1 MEDKLELLY
10 NSYIENGLLSS
21 QTTLEQFSQ
30 ADSSIQEKL
39 YQSGLDANIISNQ
52 TDFSVFSSAF
62 GKKKDDSG
70 ADSETQSEVSSA
82 DVQEPETIFTPPT
95 EPTDRFFNIQQD
107 QEFLENRQET
117 ERIIAEKKEDALN
130 KMKEYLT
137 SDERG
142 VELSELDYRARKLQ
156 NEQVGQNTGLEPTTN
171 PSTLSTLDFLNDLG
185 GRKEQKV
192 RLAEDFQEQFGLS
205 RKAALDLFDEAYD
218 YAHVTKTNEL
228 GNRLASESNPENKD
242 AAVTSIANSEA
253 RNVLKNSILFS
264 DKDVELLDVTLRL
277 NSAIEKGEDKSIIN
291 QLKQTRADLLEGR
304 DTDDFYKFES
314 GDFEDPEKYK
324 LYQAVIQEEEN
335 LKQQYDKSGTPKDFM
350 KRAYNEAAL
359 NFYSLKQQGKRYQQ
373 ELSEARRLDTQVIG
387 GGDKAKDVEKKIK
400 ALNEKTYVAE
410 SKMLAAAR
418 LYGLNEDPETL
429 KENFRYH
436 TDAGL
441 KAFTSGMKGVQSP
454 TVMDSRNFVTSILD
468 EAGIKYDSDVEQ
480 ALKQTLGEQASQQA
494 GGLSSMLVQFA
505 LIDKTLNV
513 AKVPNLIRGLQAT
526 KNPIVKSMGYGLR
539 YYVEGEK
546 FQAVGGDF
554 LGGAGFAAS
563 QDGLNKLAD
572 LVIKNPRAKAIFKAF
587 NLGPSF
593 VVASEVSEVIH
604 AAEKGLFEEGS
615 FKRFEE
621 DIKESYGD
629 IDEVST
635 RVLLSMGMG
644 YGLGGKKIIK
654 DMRYGMY
661 WRSPEKLRHTAEDL
675 RSKNKNEKGEV
686 REDVE
691 AAAKELEWHATEIE
705 NYRKTKE
712 TKQEEFE
719 DIVTKNDK
727 SESTLEGQNVKPTAE
742 KIEAERSDLDI
753 MESKI
758 KEEVAKKETKTPEVK
773 PEVKEVAETIELGGR
788 LIDKS
793 AYQDIAVRREAE
805 LNKLKEDGKA
815 DYSNVTRVNKK
826 YDAEIDALPTVKQK
840 SKTETTETAPETVVE
855 TAPKRYDL
863 SYGGKEYKV
872 EFKEGS
878 EKFDIF
884 TPEGTK
890 LTSTEA
896 RPIKTAIS
904 RQGKAKETTQQ
915 FEAAKADF
923 FKEAKTKEDI
933 TREKIEADRQEQ
945 IRKTQERVETKT
957 EVEPRRELEDI
968 INPGKKEKTTSE
980 IDKIIDTYK
989 KGTETGEPV
998 YVRDVFNRLNEK
1010 FDIVGTGKAKQ
1021 AQDALRRELNPY
1033 SREKLEKDV
1042 KEKFKATEKE
1052 SDAIM
1057 KIVDGQAGWWKKQT
1071 GRNESEFFE
1080 LVQDVTTAKGRQGR
1094 ASVTLQENGKRLIK
1108 AFEKADVSS
1117 ISHEL
1122 HHLIEPYI
1130 PSSTKKVIAEWAG
1143 QKGYK
1148 EGDAWTPQTREMSA
1162 NAWERYLA
1170 SRGETLPENA
1180 PKDLRQAFDVIKE
1193 AFTNIYGNVRESLQ
1207 KVGVVEPGKKT
1218 TEVEAAELTPEII
1231 EIFDQM
1237 AGIDNVPGRRKLST
1251 NKLSFKEKAERSVM
1265 EAGAKKTP
1273 IGVTTSDGRYIGEIT
1288 KVTTPRARGKSD
1300 KTVFTIEGADGQT
1313 ISKTT
1318 RKEAADALV
1327 KMDNANTS
1335 RIESSVEAP
1344 AKQYKFKY
1352 NPNSAKSDKLKSVN
1366 EAITALE
1373 TKKLDFK
1380 KVEEAIKDID
1390 GADYKQKP
1398 LFAKFIEANVKRNA
1412 AEKQKLQDAEKI
1424 EAEIQFGMEAK
1435 EANKQFEK
1443 DLEKF
1448 DGTIES
1454 APEGTKVVESFQPEA
1469 SFTQPERAKTPVKT
1483 KYNKDVV
1490 ERVQNTMEYLD
1501 IKTPE
1506 RKTQLKREA
1515 IKSMVERLK
1524 EIGTKATDAELKKIA
1539 TDIYKFTKS
1548 NVEKL
1553 YEVKTGVSE
1562 QVLKAI
1568 TRGAAKNEPWVG
1580 RTEALKKDSD
1590 KLIRSTAEMLAFKMT
1605 DAQYKK
1611 FLKGEEIKKTKGN
1624 VSSVGTA
1631 RDRITLKE
1639 TIEFIEAEIMA
1650 DRAVFGAMSGVE
1662 GIFDA
1667 RGVGKKIYASITDGQ
1682 YLSHEASGIIFKWNK
1697 ATPMAVVPHHHVGAT
1712 GNFMD
1717 MHMSVQGKIKDIAY
1731 GDRKMSYD
1739 VHNGVAYQNNY
1750 RVTNGKGA
1758 SVQRTHMHMIGMK
1771 NMFETGRSKTVWKKA
1786 YENGGVEGV
1795 TKMMEQMMVE
1805 SMVGGG
1811 TQGTASAFFGKKAGY
1826 NSVVARN
1833 GNRTEAMITDPHP
1846 SYIKSVEIKVGGK
1859 NAEAE
1864 VARLEKFVH
1873 EYFEASGLRT
1883 PKITYVTKSSERTIS
1898 PRRAEIEALS
1908 ERQYEIFQ
1916 PESKRKETVENIEK
1930 QIPGAYEYIKTLIS
1944 QKNMM
1949 GSYETI
1955 ARARRV
1961 IPEKLLTDTQLEFLH
1976 RSGMVELGMAKNYKE
1991 ATQKDIGQEVVDF
2004 TQQAEVVITRKQTKV
2019 MEDKLRAYRDGL
2031 RRGGINTRK
2040 LTRDYKRE
2048 IEKFIKEDLGIP
2060 QSILTRSEVKR
2071 MTKKMFE
2078 VTSPEQ
2084 AHRALTEIVA
2094 IAEKAKNRELLT
2106 QLETLGKKGL
2116 KVTKQGSI
2124 RKGKATAEAQ
2134 ATFDKMN
2141 EMMRS
2146 EMTKEQAQDRMSE
2159 LVDKIETLEP
2169 GTKEYK
2175 DVANEIEM
2183 LGFVGY
2189 KSQSNQ
2195 QLQDLQAKMKRVVE
2209 DGRTERQHKDA
2220 ERSAEKEARVEE
2232 FLKILTKG
2240 DGVAVTTEGKLDASR
2255 IGRTIEQISNLE
2267 NWMLGWDALIDKVS
2281 KFDKSSGMYES
2292 ALSKFTENVHISEFK
2307 ENAKQEQYMS
2317 EVEVAL
2323 QDIYKTSGRALNR
2336 ILRQNT
2342 KVQEIGTFEFADGTT
2357 RRVVA
2362 SQNQAYKKVMEWR
2375 NPDAKEK
2382 LEQNNGYTQ
2391 EVIDA
2396 MEAFLKPEVKQWMEW
2411 QLGTFYPKTGQEG
2424 LKQAAERY
2432 GVMPELQTNYSPLV
2446 LKTAVRKTGAELTPE
2461 GTVAYTT
2468 TGTTKS
2474 FMKQRTKHKQEVDM
2488 VDGDAILMKHITD
2501 MAHYT
2506 SWEGTVRDL
2515 RSVFYDGRVRRAI
2528 QENHGGQILGKIN
2541 DYIDTFAA
2549 GRNLKAQTISA
2560 IENARARFVQ
2570 ASIGL
2575 NPVVFVKQL
2584 TSIPAYVA
2592 DVGVKKFIDGF
2603 TDVLNPTKTKEIFDI
2618 LMESDFMKARYKK
2631 GFDRDMMIAMKEMKL
2646 KPKDGITLTDVSF
2659 ALTKLGDKMAIV
2671 AGGWSVYKSAK
2682 AEAIAKGKS
2691 EAEAHKIALN
2701 RFSKASKRAQQAG
2714 GIADLSMFQQGGT
2727 FARLMT
2733 MFKTAPNQYFRLWG
2747 GSIRS
2752 LAYGRGNKKKA
2763 LRTFALTQFAL
2774 PMFFQAAANG
2784 FNIYDED
2791 ADLESTFDYLDP
2803 RNLSKE
2809 QKRAAGLGVFNGV
2822 FLAGDIIDNLSR
2834 HVYLGQSFDY
2844 GTTPLQ
2850 STVKEMKRVIDFAEK
2865 LDYEN
2870 MSAEEISEAIDL
2882 TLNVVGKATGV
2893 PYQPAR
2899 RTYEGAKAYIDGK
2912 TDDERRLLGWSTF
2925 MLGTSEEKEYA
2936 DKIISEGILT
2946 KKEAM
2951 ESYKQKFEIGG
2962 SRDDKKALQDFE
2974 KYYDAYL
2981 AFGEEVDGEFVF
2993 KDREAMF
3000 FLDKYTPTERKVAK
3014 LRDLQKEM
3022 PADEFRS
3029 FYQKLDNNK
3038 LLSNDLK
3045 KSFRNKKGVV
3055 EDKSALE
3062 NMEYVYDDLIF
3073 GKGDVTPENFNSK
3086 LKKSFETALKNESN
3100 PFKKKQIAS
3109 RYKSLIK
3116 KAAIL
3121 KAVGE
3126 RPAYFYDALSLEENS
3141 QTRLEIFKEAR
3152 QQLSSEEYK
3161 ALYFNLAKAKFFK
3174 DIEFA
3179 RGQKNIHLG
3188 VD

>member
-1 MEDKLELLY
+1 MEDLILLEEDRARLDGIVQEMIG
-10 NSYIENGLLSS
+10 NNESEDDI
-21 QTTLEQFSQ
+21 QFVV
-30 ADSSIQEKL
+30 
-39 YQSGLDANIISNQ
+39 N
-52 TDFSVFSSAF
+52 DFKSKY
-62 GKKKDDSG
+62 GKKKEESG
-70 ADSETQSEVSSA
+70 VEYTSDLGILEMQPVEESA
-82 DVQEPETIFTPPT
+82 DAKT
-95 EPTDRFFNIQQD
+95 EPTFRIPTDEEFGFID
-107 QEFLENRQET
+107 QFGETVKSDKMFLASEGKEVPVSGTFYVNEDNELQNEQENQEYLQNR
-117 ERIIAEKKEDALN
+117 EAALN
-130 KMKEYLT
+130 RMKEYLT
-137 SDERG
+137 SDQRG
-142 VELSELDYRARKLQ
+142 LEASEADYINRKRE
-156 NEQVGQNTGLEPTTN
+156 NEQQGRATGLEPTTN
-171 PSTLSTLDFLNDLG
+171 PSTLSTIDYLNDLG
-185 GRKEQKV
+185 ADKKAKVEMAEAFAKE
-192 RLAEDFQEQFGLS
+192 FNLS
-205 RKAALDLFDEAYD
+205 RKSALDLFDEAYD
-218 YAHVTKTNEL
+218 YAHITKTNEL

-264 DKDVELLDVTLRL
+264 DKDTELLDVTLRL
-277 NSAIEKGEDKSIIN
+277 NSAVENGEDESIIN
-291 QLKQTRADLLEGR
+291 ELKQTRANLLEGR
-304 DTDDFYKFES
+304 DTDDFYNFES

-324 LYQAVIQEEEN
+324 FYQSVIQDEKD
-335 LKQQYDKSGTPKDFM
+335 LKQQYDNAGSPKDFM
-350 KRAYNEAAL
+350 KRAYDEAAL

-373 ELSEARRLDTQVIG
+373 ELSEARQMDAQRLG
-387 GGDKAKDVEKKIK
+387 GGDNAAIVEKRIK
-400 ALNEKTYVAE
+400 ALNEKIYSAE

-441 KAFTSGMKGVQSP
+441 KAFANGMKGVQSP

-468 EAGIKYDSDVEQ
+468 EAGVQYDSDVEQ
-480 ALKQTLGEQASQQA
+480 ALEQTLGEQASQQA
-494 GGLSSMLVQFA
+494 GGLASMLVQFA
-505 LIDKTLNV
+505 LIDKGLNV
-513 AKVPNLIRGLQAT
+513 AKVPNLIKGLQGI

-554 LGGAGFAAS
+554 LGGAGFAAT
-563 QDGLNKLAD
+563 QDGLNALSN
-572 LVIKNPRAKAIFKAF
+572 LVIKNPYAKKIFQAF
-587 NLGPSF
+587 NAGPSF
-593 VVASEVSEVIH
+593 AIASEVSETIH
-604 AAEKGLFEEGS
+604 AAEKALFTEKS
-615 FKRFEE
+615 FERFSE
-621 DIKESYGD
+621 DMKENYGN
-629 IDEVST
+629 IDEVSN
-635 RVLLSMGMG
+635 RVLLSLGMG
-644 YGLGGKKIIK
+644 YGLGGKRIIK

-712 TKQEEFE
+712 TKQEKFE

-727 SESTLEGQNVKPTAE
+727 AENNLEGQNVKPNAE
-742 KIEAERSDLDI
+742 KIEGERTDIEI
-753 MESKI
+753 MEAKL
-758 KEEVAKKETKTPEVK
+758 KEQVVKKETETTEVK
-773 PEVKEVAETIELGGR
+773 PEV
-788 LIDKS
+788 
-793 AYQDIAVRREAE
+793 
-805 LNKLKEDGKA
+805 
-815 DYSNVTRVNKK
+815 
-826 YDAEIDALPTVKQK
+826 
-840 SKTETTETAPETVVE
+840 KTETTETAPETVVE

-878 EKFDIF
+878 EKFDLF
-884 TPEGTK
+884 TPEGIK
-890 LTSTEA
+890 LTSAEA

-904 RQGKAKETTQQ
+904 RKGKAKETTQQ
-915 FEAAKADF
+915 FEAAKEDF
-923 FKEAKTKEDI
+923 FKQAETKQEVEA
-933 TREKIEADRQEQ
+933 RARQEARDEQ
-945 IRKTQERVETKT
+945 IKKSQERVETKT

-968 INPGKKEKTTSE
+968 INPGKKEKTTTE
-980 IDKIIDTYK
+980 IDKIIDTYR

-1021 AQDALRRELNPY
+1021 AQEALRRELNPY

-1057 KIVDGQAGWWKKQT
+1057 KIVDGQARWWKKQT
-1071 GRNESEFFE
+1071 GRNEAEFFE

-1130 PSSTKKVIAEWAG
+1130 PSATKKAIAEWAG

-1148 EGDAWTPQTREMSA
+1148 EGDAWTAQTREMSA

-1180 PKDLRQAFDVIKE
+1180 PKELKQAFDVIKE

-1237 AGIDNVPGRRKLST
+1237 AGIDNVPGRRKLSN
-1251 NKLSFKEKAERSVM
+1251 NKLSFKEKTDRSVM

-1273 IGVTTSDGRYIGEIT
+1273 IGVIASDGRYIGEIT

-1300 KTVFTIEGADGQT
+1300 KTVFTIEGADGQI
-1313 ISKTT
+1313 ISKST

-1335 RIESSVEAP
+1335 RIETSVEAP
-1344 AKQYKFKY
+1344 AKQYKFNY
-1352 NPNSAKSDKLKSVN
+1352 NANSSKSDKVKSVN

-1373 TKKLDFK
+1373 TQKLDFK

-1412 AEKQKLQDAEKI
+1412 AEKQKLQEAERI

-1435 EANKQFEK
+1435 ETNKQFEK

-1469 SFTQPERAKTPVKT
+1469 SFTQPERAKTPIKT
-1483 KYNKDVV
+1483 KYNKDVA
-1490 ERVQNTMEYLD
+1490 ERVENTMEYLD

-1515 IKSMVERLK
+1515 INSMVERLK
-1524 EIGTKATDAELKKIA
+1524 DIKSGATEAELKKIA
-1539 TDIYKFTKS
+1539 TNIYQFTKS

-1568 TRGAAKNEPWVG
+1568 TKSAAKNEPWVG

-1611 FLKGEEIKKTKGN
+1611 FLKGEEIRKVKGQK
-1624 VSSVGTA
+1624 STVGTA

-1639 TIEFIEAEIMA
+1639 TLEFIEAEMMA
-1650 DRAVFGAMSGVE
+1650 DRAVFGAYSGIE

-1717 MHMSVQGKIKDIAY
+1717 MHMSVQGRIKDIAY
-1731 GDRKMSYD
+1731 GERKMPYD
-1739 VHNGVAYQNNY
+1739 IHNGVAYQNNY
-1750 RVTNGKGA
+1750 RITNGKGA
-1758 SVQRTHMHMIGMK
+1758 AVQRTHMHMIGMK
-1771 NMFETGRSKTVWKKA
+1771 NMFETGRSKKVWKAA

-1833 GNRTEAMITDPHP
+1833 ANRTEAMITDPHP
-1846 SYIKSVEIKVGGK
+1846 SYIKGVEIKVGGK

-1873 EYFEASGLRT
+1873 EYFEANGLRT

-1898 PRRAEIEALS
+1898 PKRAEVEALS
-1908 ERQYEIFQ
+1908 KRKYEIFQ
-1916 PESKRKETVENIEK
+1916 PEAKRKETVENIEK
-1930 QIPGAYEYIKTLIS
+1930 EIPGAYEYIKTLIN
-1944 QKNMM
+1944 QKGML

-1961 IPEKLLTDTQLEFLH
+1961 IPEKILTDTQLEFLH
-1976 RSGMVELGMAKNYKE
+1976 RSGMVELGLAKNYKE
-1991 ATQKDIGQEVVDF
+1991 ATQKDMGQEVVDF
-2004 TQQAEVVITRKQTKV
+2004 TQQAEVVITRKQSKV
-2019 MEDKLRAYRDGL
+2019 MEEKLRAYRNGL
-2031 RRGGINTRK
+2031 QKGGVNQRK
-2040 LTRDYKRE
+2040 LTKDYKRE

-2146 EMTKEQAQDRMSE
+2146 EMTKEQAQDRMAE
-2159 LVDKIETLEP
+2159 LVDKMETLES
-2169 GTKEYK
+2169 GSKERQ

-2189 KSQSNQ
+2189 KSHSNQ
-2195 QLQDLQAKMKRVVE
+2195 QLQNLQAKMKRVVE
-2209 DGRTERQHKDA
+2209 HGRTERQQKDA
-2220 ERSAEKEARVEE
+2220 ERKAEKEARVEE
-2232 FLKILTKG
+2232 FLKILSR

-2255 IGRTIEQISNLE
+2255 IGRTIESISNLE

-2307 ENAKQEQYMS
+2307 ENAKQEQYMA

-2342 KVQEIGTFEFADGTT
+2342 KVKEIGTFEFADGTT
-2357 RRVVA
+2357 RKVVA

-2391 EVIDA
+2391 EIIDA

-2446 LKTAVRKTGAELTPE
+2446 LKTAVKKTGAEVTPE
-2461 GTVAYTT
+2461 GAAVYTT

-2515 RSVFYDGRVRRAI
+2515 RSVFYDGRIRRAI

-2603 TDVLNPTKTKEIFDI
+2603 TDVLNPTKTKEIFDT

-2701 RFSKASKRAQQAG
+2701 RFSIASKRAQQAG

-2752 LAYGRGNKKKA
+2752 LAYGRGDRKKA

-2791 ADLESTFDYLDP
+2791 AELESVFDYLDP

-2809 QKRAAGLGVFNGV
+2809 QKRAARLGVFNGV
-2822 FLAGDIIDNLSR
+2822 FIAGDIIDNLSR
-2834 HVYLGQSFDY
+2834 HIYLGQSFDY

-2865 LDYEN
+2865 IDYEN
-2870 MSAEEISEAIDL
+2870 VSAEEMAEAMDL
-2882 TLNVVGKATGV
+2882 TLNVIGKATGV

-2925 MLGTSEEKEYA
+2925 MLNTSEEKEYA

-2962 SRDDKKALQDFE
+2962 SRDDKKALQNFE

-2981 AFGEEVDGEFVF
+2981 AFGEEVDGELVF
-2993 KDREAMF
+2993 KDRDAMF
-3000 FLDKYTPTERKVAK
+3000 FLDKYTANARKVAK
-3014 LRDLQKEM
+3014 LRDLEREM

-3029 FYQKLDNNK
+3029 FYQKLDKNK

-3045 KSFRNKKGVV
+3045 KSFRNKKDVV
-3055 EDKSALE
+3055 VDKSALE

-3073 GKGDVTPENFNSK
+3073 GKGDVTPDNFNSK
-3086 LKKSFETALKNESN
+3086 LKKSFETAYKNEPN
-3100 PFKKKQIAS
+3100 PFKKKQLAS
-3109 RYKSLIK
+3109 RYKSLLK

-3121 KAVGE
+3121 KTVGE
-3126 RPAYFYDALSLEENS
+3126 RPAYFYDALSLEDNS
-3141 QTRLEIFKEAR
+3141 QTRLEILKEAR
-3152 QQLSSEEYK
+3152 QQLSAEEYK

-3179 RGQKNIHLG
+3179 RGQRNIHLG